1 MEISGPACNLRI
13 SDNPDNWDIKK
24 EMDAIN
30 EPTPGWDKDIGKG
43 IFMGKPIAYW
53 IELDNHARELG
64 IEDVALENA
73 KLRKRITTL
82 EKRQGEIKRIAT
94 RHWPFADPIL
104 YMSQVSK
111 LIQEIEEKY
120 PMTEITRKIK

>member
-13 SDNPDNWDIKK
+13 NDNPDNYNIQD
-24 EMDAIN
+24 ELNAIN

-64 IEDVALENA
+64 L
-73 KLRKRITTL
+73 KMWHS
-82 EKRQGEIKRIAT
+82 KRQT
-94 RHWPFADPIL
+94 P
-104 YMSQVSK
+104 
-111 LIQEIEEKY
+111 QENNHPGKAAGRDQAY
-120 PMTEITRKIK
+120 SH

>member
-1 MEISGPACNLRI
+1 MKITGPLNAVQIN
-13 SDNPDNWDIKK
+13 DNPDNYNIQD
-24 EMDAIN
+24 ELNAIN

-53 IELDNHARELG
+53 IELDNHAREAG

-82 EKRQGEIKRIAT
+82 EKRWKAVRKEIQTYGARALF
-94 RHWPFADPIL
+94 PV
-104 YMSQVSK
+104 QVTN
-111 LIQEIEEKY
+111 L
-120 PMTEITRKIK
+120 MTKITRKIK

>member
-30 EPTPGWDKDIGKG
+30 EQTPGWDKDIGKG
-43 IFMGKPIAYW
+43 IFMGKPVAYW
-53 IELDNHARELG
+53 IELDNHARKIG
-64 IEDVALENA
+64 IEDVVLENA

-82 EKRQGEIKRIAT
+82 EKRWKALRKEIQTYGARALF
-94 RHWPFADPIL
+94 PV
-104 YMSQVSK
+104 QVTN
-111 LIQEIEEKY
+111 L
-120 PMTEITRKIK
+120 MTKITRKIK